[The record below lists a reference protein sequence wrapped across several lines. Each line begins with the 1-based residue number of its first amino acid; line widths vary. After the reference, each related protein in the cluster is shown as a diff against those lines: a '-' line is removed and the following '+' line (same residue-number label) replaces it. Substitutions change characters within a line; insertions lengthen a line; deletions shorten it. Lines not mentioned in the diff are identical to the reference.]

1 MQGRPLLG
9 VRPYPTRTHSRT
21 PSVRIRG
28 NPEELCTLGQSL
40 MRSWAGGPGECYID
54 PHIATTTISEEK
66 HDHGKFMIVVMT
78 KPEEFEI
85 QF

>member
-1 MQGRPLLG
+1 M
-9 VRPYPTRTHSRT
+9 
-21 PSVRIRG
+21 
-28 NPEELCTLGQSL
+28 